1 MTVVGNF
8 HPASRVLSNLVFAE
22 YPLRDSMDLVELRL
36 DSCFFGSG
44 VFGVRSV
51 WLEKTGVE
59 LFFLDLELFGAL
71 PNTPIHNLFKLNYIL
86 SSSGIMYNDFSP
98 HLYMHREIT
107 IES

>member
-59 LFFLDLELFGAL
+59 LFFWIWSCLE
-71 PNTPIHNLFKLNYIL
+71 PCQTHPYITY
-86 SSSGIMYNDFSP
+86 SN
-98 HLYMHREIT
+98 
-107 IES
+107 